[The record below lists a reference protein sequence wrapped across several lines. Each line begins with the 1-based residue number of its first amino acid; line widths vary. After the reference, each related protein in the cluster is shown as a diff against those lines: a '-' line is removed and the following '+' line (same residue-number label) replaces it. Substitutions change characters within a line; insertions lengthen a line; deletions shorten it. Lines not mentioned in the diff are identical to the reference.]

1 MHDQRPNAQNKSAM
15 KGGTMPNSCP
25 SDLPRVAKVY
35 IRTQELAEELQKPIT
50 RKFKNCKVYLCF
62 QDTIWEAYLA
72 DIQLVGKYVKG
83 FHFSYVLL
91 IFIVNMCGFSFES
104 HKMPY
109 FY

>member
-1 MHDQRPNAQNKSAM
+1 MHDQRPNAQNKSAT
-15 KGGTMPNSCP
+15 KGETMPNSCP

-35 IRTQELAEELQKPIT
+35 IRTQELQKPIT
-50 RKFKNCKVYLCF
+50 RKFKKCKVFLCF
-62 QDTIWEAYLA
+62 QDTIWEAYWA